1 MRHFVKRLVIFL
13 VRRRLGLKK
22 YEKFQFEEQ
31 KTNAEYWF
39 TYSTL
44 LKKEN
49 DVTSRASVSLNWL
62 LSDSCKIRR
71 VL

>member
-1 MRHFVKRLVIFL
+1 MNYFVKKLVIFL
-13 VRRRLGLKK
+13 IRRRLKLKK
-22 YEKFQFEEQ
+22 YEKFQFEDQ
-31 KTNAEYWF
+31 RTNAVYWF
-39 TYSTL
+39 TCTRL

-49 DVTSRASVSLNWL
+49 DNISRSGVSLNWL